1 MTGVGRFISIEG
13 VEGVGKSTSI
23 DRIATSLER
32 HGIPYVTTREP
43 GGTPLSERIRELLLD
58 KDNMSMAPITE
69 LLLMFAARAQHVNEF
84 IKPTLTAGH
93 WVVCDRFTDST
104 YAYQG
109 GGRGI
114 DVGLIEQ
121 MEKIA
126 LENFRPDL
134 VLLLDLPV
142 DEGISRALNR
152 GEKDRFES
160 EDITFFNRVRD
171 VFLSRAAGDSRYQI
185 VDASGPPEVVGERL
199 DAIIEAEVEL
209 WRAAG

>member
-23 DRIATSLER
+23 DRIASSLES

-58 KDNMSMAPITE
+58 KRNMSMSPMTE

-84 IKPTLTAGH
+84 IKPTLAGGH
-93 WVVCDRFTDST
+93 WVICDRFTDST

-114 DVGLIEQ
+114 DDALIQ
-121 MEKIA
+121 QVEKIA

-134 VLLLDLPV
+134 VLVLDLPV
-142 DEGISRALNR
+142 DEGMSRALSR

-160 EDITFFNRVRD
+160 EDIAFFNRVRD
-171 VFLSRAAGDSRYQI
+171 VFLSRAAGDSRYQV
-185 VDASGPPEVVGERL
+185 VDASGIPEAVGTRL
-199 DAIIEAEVEL
+199 DAIIESEIEQ
-209 WRAAG
+209 WREAG